1 MDNLIGKMLGQYQ
14 IIEEIGR
21 GGMAIVYKA
30 YQPSLTRHVAI
41 KVLPQQFSFDQ
52 EFVERFVRE
61 ARGAAVLHHPNI
73 ITIHDVSEQDGI
85 HYFVMEYLTGKT
97 LDAVLGDKP
106 MPLQRISRIID
117 QVADALDHAHSQS
130 LIHRDIKPSNIIVD
144 ESRNDHVVLMDFGL
158 VRAGQDSKL
167 TKTGMIVGTPEYMSP
182 EQAQGEEVDYRTDI
196 YSLGVVLYR
205 MLTGTAPFVRSTP
218 AAVLLAHVAYEPP
231 PTSQFSPSVP
241 KSVEAV
247 VIKAMSKDCSQRYQS
262 AGQLARD
269 LRVAI
274 TGQMPAGLKAPS
286 PARGAKPVSAVAR
299 MPAPKTP
306 PPTPK
311 TSPSVASTVLVS
323 APAAPVATRK
333 AGGVS
338 PLAMV
343 GLLLALLAVF
353 AVAGGVLIYALV
365 LQPNSTPSASPSP
378 SGVLLAAPGL
388 KGPANGAAFS
398 PKDTVTL
405 AWEVVPGLE
414 SNDWYVV
421 FLECT
426 SGPSLPP
433 EWSKEANY
441 TLPPSLYS
449 SLGAPFQCSWH
460 VTVMRQTGAD
470 ANGARTGVARS
481 TPSNTWQFAW
491 QQVAATL
498 VQQPTA
504 TLATTPTPMLT
515 LTPTRRPPTNTP
527 PRPTNTP
534 LPTPTEKPE
543 KEDNG
548 GEVH

>member
-1 MDNLIGKMLGQYQ
+1 MDNLIGKTLGQYQ

-41 KVLPQQFSFDQ
+41 KVLPQQFSFDH

-106 MPLQRISRIID
+106 MPLQRISRIMD
-117 QVADALDHAHSQS
+117 QVADALDHAHSQG

-144 ESRNDHVVLMDFGL
+144 ENRNDHVVLMDFGL

-205 MLTGTAPFVRSTP
+205 MLTGTAPFVRSTA
-218 AAVLLAHVAYEPP
+218 AAVLLAHVAYDPP
-231 PTSQFSPSVP
+231 PTSQISPTVP

-247 VIKAMSKDCSQRYQS
+247 VLKAMSKDCSLRYQS

-274 TGQMPAGLKAPS
+274 TGQMPAGLKAAS
-286 PARGAKPVSAVAR
+286 PARGTKPVSAAVR
-299 MPAPKTP
+299 APKTP

-323 APAAPVATRK
+323 APAAPIVPRK

-338 PLAMV
+338 PLAIA
-343 GLLLALLAVF
+343 GLLLAVLAVF

-365 LQPNSTPSASPSP
+365 LQPNTAPSASPSP
-378 SGVLLAAPGL
+378 SGALLAAPSL
-388 KGPANGAAFS
+388 KEPANGTTFS
-398 PKDTVTL
+398 PKDTITL
-405 AWEVVPGLE
+405 AWEAVSGLE
-414 SNDWYVV
+414 SDDSYVV
-421 FLECT
+421 FLECG
-426 SGPSLPP
+426 SGPSILP
-433 EWSKEANY
+433 EWGRETSY

-449 SLGAPFQCSWH
+449 SLGALSQCSWH
-460 VTVMRQTGAD
+460 VTVMRQTGMD
-470 ANGARTGVARS
+470 VNGARTGVARS
-481 TPSNTWQFAW
+481 APSSTWQFVW
-491 QQVAATL
+491 QQATATL
-498 VQQPTA
+498 VPQPTA
-504 TLATTPTPMLT
+504 TLAPTPTPTLT

-543 KEDNG
+543 KEGNPD
-548 GEVH
+548 VIP

>member
-85 HYFVMEYLTGKT
+85 HYFVMEYLAGKT

-106 MPLQRISRIID
+106 MPLQRISRIMD
-117 QVADALDHAHSQS
+117 QVADALDHAHSQG

-144 ESRNDHVVLMDFGL
+144 ENRNDHVVLMDFGL

-196 YSLGVVLYR
+196 YSLGVVLFR

-218 AAVLLAHVAYEPP
+218 AAVLLAHVAYDPP
-231 PTSQFSPSVP
+231 LTSQISPTVP

-247 VIKAMSKDCSQRYQS
+247 VLKAMSKDCGLRYQS

-274 TGQMPAGLKAPS
+274 TGQMPAGLKAAS
-286 PARGAKPVSAVAR
+286 PARGTKPASAAVRA
-299 MPAPKTP
+299 PAPKTP

-323 APAAPVATRK
+323 APAAPVAPRK
-333 AGGVS
+333 AGRVS
-338 PLAMV
+338 PLAIA

-353 AVAGGVLIYALV
+353 AVVGGVLIYALV
-365 LQPNSTPSASPSP
+365 LKPNTAPSASPSP
-378 SGVLLAAPGL
+378 SGALLAAPSL
-388 KGPANGAAFS
+388 KGPANGATFS
-398 PKDTVTL
+398 PKEAVTL
-405 AWEVVPGLE
+405 TWEAAPGLE
-414 SNDWYVV
+414 SNDSYVV
-421 FLECT
+421 FLECA

-433 EWSKEANY
+433 EWGKETSY

-449 SLGAPFQCSWH
+449 SLGTPFQCNWY
-460 VTVMRQTGAD
+460 VTVMRQTGTD
-470 ANGARTGVARS
+470 ANGARTGVVRS
-481 TPSNTWQFAW
+481 APSSTWQFSWRQAT
-491 QQVAATL
+491 ATL

-504 TLATTPTPMLT
+504 PLSTTVTPAPTLT

-543 KEDNG
+543 KE

>member
-1 MDNLIGKMLGQYQ
+1 MDNLIGKTLGQYQ

-41 KVLPQQFSFDQ
+41 KVLPQHFSFDH

-97 LDAVLGDKP
+97 LDAVLGDRP
-106 MPLQRISRIID
+106 MALQRISRIID
-117 QVADALDHAHSQS
+117 QVADALDHAHSQG

-144 ESRNDHVVLMDFGL
+144 ENRNDHVVLMDFGL

-205 MLTGTAPFVRSTP
+205 MLTGTAPFVRSTA
-218 AAVLLAHVAYEPP
+218 AAVLLAHVAYDPP
-231 PTSQFSPSVP
+231 PTSQISPTVP

-247 VIKAMSKDCSQRYQS
+247 VRKAMSKDCSQRYQS

-286 PARGAKPVSAVAR
+286 PARGTKPSPVIAR
-299 MPAPKTP
+299 APVPKTP
-306 PPTPK
+306 PPALKTP
-311 TSPSVASTVLVS
+311 PPVASTVQIS
-323 APAAPVATRK
+323 ATAAPVVPRK
-333 AGGVS
+333 AGRVS
-338 PLAMV
+338 PLAV
-343 GLLLALLAVF
+343 AGLLLAVLAVF

-365 LQPNSTPSASPSP
+365 LQPNTTPSASPSP
-378 SGVLLAAPGL
+378 SGALLAAPSL
-388 KGPANGAAFS
+388 KEPANGTTFS
-398 PKDTVTL
+398 PKDTITL
-405 AWEVVPGLE
+405 AWEAVSGLE
-414 SNDWYVV
+414 SDDSYVV
-421 FLECT
+421 FLECG
-426 SGPSLPP
+426 SGPSILP
-433 EWSKEANY
+433 EWGRETSY

-449 SLGAPFQCSWH
+449 SLGALSQCSWH
-460 VTVMRQTGAD
+460 VTVMRQTGMD
-470 ANGARTGVARS
+470 VNGARTGVARS
-481 TPSNTWQFAW
+481 APSSTWQFSW
-491 QQVAATL
+491 QQATATL
-498 VQQPTA
+498 VPQPTA
-504 TLATTPTPMLT
+504 TLATTPTPTLT

-543 KEDNG
+543 KEGNPD
-548 GEVH
+548 VIP